1 MYNRLHKRLKKRN
14 LTAQFN
20 ENGTLISPLPRV
32 KINNRELKDIQYI
45 ELALIRFDRDSF
57 IDAMYNQKIVLCL
70 VLE

>member
-14 LTAQFN
+14 LTAKFDT
-20 ENGTLISPLPRV
+20 NGMLVSPLPRV
-32 KINNRELKDIQYI
+32 KVNNRELKDIQYI

-57 IDAMYNQKIVLCL
+57 IDAMFNQKIVLIL